1 MVMIVPLLMR
11 GDGIISSFNMPLT
24 RTDKDDTGL
33 KATVL
38 LFLLA
43 ISLGLVSA
51 LDHGHEHDDNHYHH
65 KHDTDSARR
74 LGIFDGPP
82 CNGSEGNFTVGD
94 VAYECKMDFIE
105 RGGNC
110 RTPERTAEEE
120 VLDEDDF
127 RFWKEAKK
135 SKAGKGRMMMRD
147 GRRLEGCVNCVNWET
162 DIITV
167 PTYFHVIRDG
177 STGQKYVYND
187 NPEYIENQIKVL
199 NLGFRG
205 EIGMFPQYNGRSY
218 PRYREEDSDT
228 RIQFCLM
235 GTTETN
241 NRDFY
246 QDNNENAMKTALR
259 RGGMETLNVFVNTAG
274 GYLGYAYFPESSFS
288 VNDGVTLLN
297 DSLPGGDISDYNE
310 GDTLTHE
317 VGHWLNLDHTH
328 FNGCKGPGDYMN
340 EAPPGDYVRQKTN
353 EDRASFGCPIGRDNC
368 NRDSGQPNP
377 IHNFMSYVDDDC
389 MDEFSPGQV
398 VKMRAAWELYRHKE
412 NYSEF
417 FSLASD
423 GVKCV
428 FGSQETDEPSPI
440 PSGAPS
446 VAPSVSF
453 VPTAPFTDAPTVT
466 KVPTFFP
473 TGSPSAGP
481 TLFPTGTPS
490 GSPMV
495 APKCGVTG
503 ADCEE
508 KSECCSFQ
516 CKKDK
521 KTKTK
526 ACK

>member
-1 MVMIVPLLMR
+1 
-11 GDGIISSFNMPLT
+11 MPLS

-377 IHNFMSYVDDDC
+377 IHNFMSYVDDNC

-398 VKMRAAWELYRHKE
+398 VKIRAAWELYRHKE
-412 NYSEF
+412 NYSEQF
-417 FSLASD
+417 TIANDGFSCAIGPESTAAPTES
-423 GVKCV
+423 
-428 FGSQETDEPSPI
+428 SQ
-440 PSGAPS
+440 PS
-446 VAPSVSF
+446 VRSP
-453 VPTAPFTDAPTVT
+453 PTKSPTIPPTNAPTRP
-466 KVPTFFP
+466 PTN
-473 TGSPSAGP
+473 
-481 TLFPTGTPS
+481 
-490 GSPMV
+490 
-495 APKCGVTG
+495 APVL
-503 ADCEE
+503 
-508 KSECCSFQ
+508 Q
-516 CKKDK
+516 CKAKGAICTVNSDCCKNQCKNK
-521 KTKTK
+521 KGVLKCAK
-526 ACK
+526 